1 MIDLSRLSGSVY
13 TVPIAQGRKF
23 IYSVCQTLPKSYPD
37 LPSECYG
44 KGACLL
50 QGNILLATFTVSDPP
65 IFNSENRHVSIRF
78 SGKYDEKT
86 KFSCPPHLSVEFVYS
101 HIGRDLAPEDWFTL
115 FSKKKSENSEKSA
128 DFLSVEIYF

>member
-23 IYSVCQTLPKSYPD
+23 IYSVCQTLPKSYQD

-65 IFNSENRHVSIRF
+65 IFNSENRHVSVRF

-101 HIGRDLAPEDWFTL
+101 HIGRDLAPEVGLYYLIFE
-115 FSKKKSENSEKSA
+115 KNEKSEK
-128 DFLSVEIYF
+128 